1 MGPIARLYAWRVGG
15 RVELH
20 ARGFDCTYYPFEL
33 ILAAVGTVWWAFT
46 GAFSRSWLDY
56 TRTRIKSDTTSC
68 TQPHNVV
75 RNIQEAS
82 GPA

>member
-1 MGPIARLYAWRVGG
+1 MGHIARLYAWRVGG

-20 ARGFDCTYYPFEL
+20 ARGFDCAYYPFEL
-33 ILAAVGTVWWAFT
+33 IIGSSWNCLVGIYW
-46 GAFSRSWLDY
+46 RSWLDY
-56 TRTRIKSDTTSC
+56 PRTRSKSDTTLC